1 MSMFSLPTTSSP
13 SDTGVSSVRVDEFA
27 PVSTVNP
34 EGGGTVAFECTSPAN
49 SFWCPRLSYFMFRL
63 KVTSRDA
70 NGDPEALTSTDAADN
85 DSATAGAVQFRS
97 YPAAACV
104 QSFSHSIN
112 GVTVETV
119 TDVQETASISNRTGM
134 SYEYARTAGNS
145 LFRLAGKD
153 GMRNTV
159 DDSPDGPL
167 QPWRNSSNTK
177 TVFDCGF
184 LPPSG
189 VFSMPGTIP
198 GGRHRFVLTLNND
211 LRTRCLIMDATRSAL
226 SSSTQNYV
234 YCTIE
239 EVKFMMCHLVPDS
252 PIPVPRNV
260 VLSIH
265 PLTVVKSSLS
275 ATSGASTHT
284 LSVPPSTDRIFVGVN
299 LTTAGTTHGV
309 EDSHDQFE
317 PSLSVLQVQYAGQ
330 TLPNTAY
337 QSLNKSATDR
347 HVIKPYADFLAAC
360 GKLYLEQS
368 AYDNMEEWS
377 NNPIQGLSFEK
388 PPNDSSTSVIVRC
401 TRSATANDLVDETA
415 ASAAAAANLVVCA
428 QSHQAI
434 VLTYGDDGLISSC
447 DSVVEL

>member
-1 MSMFSLPTTSSP
+1 MPMFSLPTTSSP

-27 PVSTVNP
+27 PASTVNAD
-34 EGGGTVAFECTSPAN
+34 GGGTVAFECTSPAN
-49 SFWCPRLSYFMFRL
+49 SFWCPRLSYFNIRL
-63 KVTSRDA
+63 KVTSRKAD
-70 NGDPEALTSTDAADN
+70 GTTEALTSTDASSSN
-85 DSATAGAVQFRS
+85 LATAGTVQFRS

-119 TDVQETASISNRTGM
+119 SDVQETASFSNRTGM
-134 SYEYARTAGNS
+134 SFEYARTAGNS
-145 LFRLAGKD
+145 LYRLAGED
-153 GMRNTV
+153 GKRNSGSV
-159 DDSPDGPL
+159 SPSGAL
-167 QPWRNSSNTK
+167 QPWDDDANTK

-198 GGRHRFVLTLNND
+198 GGRHRFVLTLQND
-211 LRTRCLIMDATRSAL
+211 LRTRCIIMESVRAAVISSAA
-226 SSSTQNYV
+226 NYV

-239 EVKFMMCHLVPDS
+239 EVRFHMCHLVPDA
-252 PIPVPRNV
+252 PVPVPRNV

-275 ATSGASTHT
+275 SSSGSSTHT
-284 LSVPPSTDRIFVGVN
+284 LSVPPSTDRLFVAVN
-299 LTTAGTTHGV
+299 LTTAGSTHGI
-309 EDSHDQFE
+309 EDGHDQFE

-337 QSLNKSATDR
+337 QSINKSATDR
-347 HVIKPYADFLAAC
+347 HVIKPYSDFLAAS

-368 AYDNMEEWS
+368 AYDSMEEWE
-377 NNPIQGLSFEK
+377 NNPIHGLSFEK
-388 PPNDSSTSVIVRC
+388 TPNDSSTSVVVRC
-401 TRSATANDLVDETA
+401 TRSATEHDLVDETVA
-415 ASAAAAANLVVCA
+415 TAAAAANIVVCA

>member
-27 PVSTVNP
+27 PVSTVNAD
-34 EGGGTVAFECTSPAN
+34 GGGTVAFECTSPAN
-49 SFWCPRLSYFMFRL
+49 SFWCPRLSYFNFRL
-63 KVTSRDA
+63 KVTSRKADA
-70 NGDPEALTSTDAADN
+70 SAEALTSTDA
-85 DSATAGAVQFRS
+85 TAANAVTTGAVQFRS

-112 GVTVETV
+112 GVTVETIS
-119 TDVQETASISNRTGM
+119 DVQETAAMLNRTGM

-145 LFRLAGKD
+145 LYRLAGAD
-153 GMRNTV
+153 GKRNSESV
-159 DDSPDGPL
+159 APGGAL
-167 QPWRNSSNTK
+167 QPWNKSGNTK

-184 LPPSG
+184 LAPSG

-211 LRTRCLIMDATRSAL
+211 LRKRCVIMDSTRAAVT
-226 SSSTQNYV
+226 SSTTNYV

-239 EVKFMMCHLVPDS
+239 EVRFHMCHLVPDAPV
-252 PIPVPRNV
+252 PIPRNV

-265 PLTVVKSSLS
+265 PLTVVKSALS
-275 ATSGASTHT
+275 ATSGSSTHT
-284 LSVPPSTDRIFVGVN
+284 LSVPPSTDRVFVGVN
-299 LTTAGTTHGV
+299 LTTAGSTHGV
-309 EDSHDQFE
+309 EDGHDQFE

-337 QSLNKSATDR
+337 QSINKNATDR
-347 HVIKPYADFLAAC
+347 HVVKPYSDFLAAC

-368 AYDNMEEWS
+368 SYDNMEEWA

-388 PPNDSSTSVIVRC
+388 SPNDSSTSVIVRC
-401 TRSATANDLVDETA
+401 TRSATANDLVAETA
-415 ASAAAAANLVVCA
+415 ASAAAAANIVVCA

-434 VLTYGDDGLISSC
+434 VLTYGDDGLVSSC

>member
-49 SFWCPRLSYFMFRL
+49 SFWCPRLSYFNFRL
-63 KVTSRDA
+63 KVTSRKADA
-70 NGDPEALTSTDAADN
+70 SAEALTSTDA
-85 DSATAGAVQFRS
+85 TASNLVTTGTVQFRS

-112 GVTVETV
+112 GVTVETIS
-119 TDVQETASISNRTGM
+119 DVQETAAFLNRTAM

-145 LFRLAGKD
+145 LYRLAGAD
-153 GMRNTV
+153 GKRN
-159 DDSPDGPL
+159 SESIAPGGAL
-167 QPWRNSSNTK
+167 QPWNTSGNTK
-177 TVFDCGF
+177 SVFDCAL

-189 VFSMPGTIP
+189 LFSMPGTIP

-211 LRTRCLIMDATRSAL
+211 LRKRCIIMDSTRSAL
-226 SSSTQNYV
+226 ASSATNYT

-239 EVKFMMCHLVPDS
+239 EVRFHMCHLVPDA
-252 PIPVPRNV
+252 PVPVPRNV

-265 PLTVVKSSLS
+265 PLTVVKSSLAS
-275 ATSGASTHT
+275 TSGSSTHT
-284 LSVPPSTDRIFVGVN
+284 LSVPPSTDRLFVGVN
-299 LTTAGTTHGV
+299 LATAGSTHGV
-309 EDSHDQFE
+309 QDSHDQFE

-337 QSLNKSATDR
+337 QSINKSATDR
-347 HVIKPYADFLAAC
+347 HVIKPYSEFLAAC

-368 AYDNMEEWS
+368 SYDNMEEWQ
-377 NNPIQGLSFEK
+377 NNPIHGLSFEK
-388 PPNDSSTSVIVRC
+388 SPNDSSTSVIVRC
-401 TRSATANDLVDETA
+401 TRSASANDLVNESAVT
-415 ASAAAAANLVVCA
+415 AAAAANLVVCA